1 MANFDLASVLKD
13 AGAQMGTGREQI
25 EYIDIDKIDADAN
38 NFYAMSGISALMANI
53 ELIGLQQPIRVR
65 PNPDAPGR
73 YIVVSGHRRLT
84 AFKQLRDDK
93 DGGERWATIPAIVEA
108 CADSADLQE
117 LRLIYANA
125 DTRKIS
131 DFELR
136 KQAERVEELLYKL
149 KEQGVEFPGRMR
161 DHVAEACKISKSKLG
176 RLKQIKDGLA
186 PDISRA
192 YYETGKLPET
202 TALALSRLPVDDQ
215 RRIIDRATAKD
226 CDGVRYL
233 YESTVTQQGND
244 FARWRALECP
254 ACAGA
259 GCINPMGMRDKLYA
273 PGYRGYSHCAS
284 GCCYD
289 CPELASCAKSCLR
302 MQKKKQAAKAEAKAA
317 KAEEK
322 AAAEAADA
330 PVINRLAD
338 LWTRM
343 GTACNA
349 AGVSYD
355 DVAKRANLFGIPA
368 EAHDWLRGIITGLK
382 ASSVPPTCYTISLRG
397 IASLIEMADALDVS
411 LDDLLGRTDTMQPP
425 TAELCEAAPQWQT
438 GDPPE
443 PGLYAVRVD
452 DQEYSGWLADSDVD
466 ITRYTGERWIGYGA
480 GQQCRVVG
488 WWPIPG
494 EEGGDDA

>member
-1 MANFDLASVLKD
+1 MASFDLASILKD

-84 AFKQLRDDK
+84 AFRQLRDDK
-93 DGGERWATIPAIVEA
+93 DGGARWATIPAIVEA

-186 PDISRA
+186 PDISKA
-192 YYETGKLPET
+192 YYETGKLPEA

-226 CDGVRYL
+226 RDGVTYL
-233 YESTVTQQGND
+233 YESIVTQQGND

-289 CPELASCAKSCLR
+289 CPELASCSKSCLR
-302 MQKKKQAAKAEAKAA
+302 MKPKKDKLKAEAKADRTA
-317 KAEEK
+317 KK
-322 AAAEAADA
+322 AAVEAQNSAT
-330 PVINRLAD
+330 IFEIKK
-338 LWTRM
+338 LWQRM
-343 GTACNA
+343 DTACKA
-349 AGVSYD
+349 QGKDFLTICDDLKLIGVSFSAPDYLAGKCID
-355 DVAKRANLFGIPA
+355 SIGAPTPFGYGVEIDAISKIVA
-368 EAHDWLRGIITGLK
+368 
-382 ASSVPPTCYTISLRG
+382 VV
-397 IASLIEMADALDVS
+397 DALDVS
-411 LDDLLGRTDTMQPP
+411 LDYLLGRTDTMQPS
-425 TAELCEAAPQWQT
+425 AADEAPRWQT
-438 GDPPE
+438 GEPPE
-443 PGLYAVRVD
+443 PGLYAVKVD
-452 DQEYSGWLADSDVD
+452 GPADYGVD
-466 ITRYTGERWIGYGA
+466 ITRYTGERWIGYGE
-480 GQQCRVVG
+480 GQQNRVVG

-494 EEGGDDA
+494 EEGGNG

>member
-84 AFKQLRDDK
+84 AFQQLRADK

-136 KQAERVEELLYKL
+136 KQAERVEDLLYKL

-186 PDISRA
+186 PDISKK
-192 YYETGKLPET
+192 YYETGTLNEAAALELAKLPEDVQREIVDRVRNIGRGNVSQLG
-202 TALALSRLPVDDQ
+202 AVLADNMGKDILRL
-215 RRIIDRATAKD
+215 RELD
-226 CDGVRYL
+226 CRK
-233 YESTVTQQGND
+233 
-244 FARWRALECP
+244 
-254 ACAGA
+254 CAG
-259 GCINPMGMRDKLYA
+259 GGECINQAQILDKLYSQ
-273 PGYRGYSHCAS
+273 GYRGYSYCGR
-284 GCCYD
+284 GCCAT
-289 CPELASCAKSCLR
+289 CPDLVSCPKSCAR
-302 MQKKKQAAKAEAKAA
+302 MKPKKDKLKADKKADIAASKAA
-317 KAEEK
+317 VEAQN
-322 AAAEAADA
+322 AATIFE
-330 PVINRLAD
+330 IQK
-338 LWTRM
+338 LWQRM
-343 GTACNA
+343 GAACRA
-349 AGVSYD
+349 QGKDYLKICD
-355 DVAKRANLFGIPA
+355 DYK
-368 EAHDWLRGIITGLK
+368 
-382 ASSVPPTCYTISLRG
+382 
-397 IASLIEMADALDVS
+397 LIEVSFSAPDYLAGKCIDSISRPTPFGYGVTVGDITTMVNIADALDVS
-411 LDDLLGRTDTMQPP
+411 LDYLLGRTDEM
-425 TAELCEAAPQWQT
+425 
-438 GDPPE
+438 
-443 PGLYAVRVD
+443 RM
-452 DQEYSGWLADSDVD
+452 
-466 ITRYTGERWIGYGA
+466 
-480 GQQCRVVG
+480 
-488 WWPIPG
+488 
-494 EEGGDDA
+494 GGNDDA

>member
-84 AFKQLRDDK
+84 AFRQLRDDK
-93 DGGERWATIPAIVEA
+93 DGGARWVTIPAIVEA

-192 YYETGKLPET
+192 YYETGTLNEAAALELAKLPED
-202 TALALSRLPVDDQ
+202 VQ
-215 RRIIDRATAKD
+215 REIIDRVRNIRRGNVSQLGAVLADNMGKD
-226 CDGVRYL
+226 ILRLRELACRK
-233 YESTVTQQGND
+233 
-244 FARWRALECP
+244 
-254 ACAGA
+254 CAG
-259 GCINPMGMRDKLYA
+259 GGECINQARIMDKLYA
-273 PGYRGYSHCAS
+273 SGYRGYSHCVS
-284 GCCYD
+284 GCCAT
-289 CPELASCAKSCLR
+289 CPDLATCSKSCLR
-302 MQKKKQAAKAEAKAA
+302 MKGKKEKLKADKKADIAASKAA
-317 KAEEK
+317 V
-322 AAAEAADA
+322 EAQ
-330 PVINRLAD
+330 
-338 LWTRM
+338 
-343 GTACNA
+343 NA
-349 AGVSYD
+349 ATIFEIQKLWQRMDAACRAQGKDYLTICDDFKLIGVRFSAPDYLAGKCID
-355 DVAKRANLFGIPA
+355 TIGVPTPFGY
-368 EAHDWLRGIITGLK
+368 GIDIG
-382 ASSVPPTCYTISLRG
+382 A
-397 IASLIEMADALDVS
+397 IARMVNIADALDVS
-411 LDDLLGRTDTMQPP
+411 LDYLLGRTDEM
-425 TAELCEAAPQWQT
+425 
-438 GDPPE
+438 
-443 PGLYAVRVD
+443 RM
-452 DQEYSGWLADSDVD
+452 
-466 ITRYTGERWIGYGA
+466 
-480 GQQCRVVG
+480 
-488 WWPIPG
+488 
-494 EEGGDDA
+494 GGDGDA

>member
-38 NFYAMSGISALMANI
+38 NFYAMGGIGALMANI

-84 AFKQLRDDK
+84 AFRQLRDDK
-93 DGGERWATIPAIVEA
+93 DGGERWASIPAIVEA

-136 KQAERVEELLYKL
+136 RQAERVEELLYKL

-186 PDISRA
+186 PDISKA
-192 YYETGKLPET
+192 YYETGTLNEAAALELAKLPED
-202 TALALSRLPVDDQ
+202 VQ
-215 RRIIDRATAKD
+215 REIIDRVRNMFGGNVSRLGSVLAENIGKD
-226 CDGVRYL
+226 ILRLRELDCRK
-233 YESTVTQQGND
+233 
-244 FARWRALECP
+244 
-254 ACAGA
+254 CAGGGECVNQA
-259 GCINPMGMRDKLYA
+259 RILDKLYA
-273 PGYRGYSHCAS
+273 SGYRGYSHCVS

-289 CPELASCAKSCLR
+289 CPELVSCSKSCLR
-302 MQKKKQAAKAEAKAA
+302 MQNKKQAAKAEAKAA

-322 AAAEAADA
+322 AAKEAAAA
-330 PVINRLAD
+330 PDINRLAD

-355 DVAKRANLFGIPA
+355 DVATRAGLYGIPA
-368 EAHDWLRGIITGLK
+368 AAKDWLRGIITGLN
-382 ASSVPPTCYTISLRG
+382 ADSVPPTCYTISLRG
-397 IASLIEMADALDVS
+397 IKSLIEMANALDVS
-411 LDDLLGRTDTMQPP
+411 LDYLLGRTDEMRMGGN
-425 TAELCEAAPQWQT
+425 
-438 GDPPE
+438 GD
-443 PGLYAVRVD
+443 A
-452 DQEYSGWLADSDVD
+452 
-466 ITRYTGERWIGYGA
+466 
-480 GQQCRVVG
+480 
-488 WWPIPG
+488 
-494 EEGGDDA
+494 

>member
-84 AFKQLRDDK
+84 AFQQLRADK

-192 YYETGKLPET
+192 YYETGTLNEAAALELAKLPED
-202 TALALSRLPVDDQ
+202 VQ
-215 RRIIDRATAKD
+215 REIIDRVRNIRRGNVSQLGAVLADNMGKD
-226 CDGVRYL
+226 ILRLRELDCRK
-233 YESTVTQQGND
+233 
-244 FARWRALECP
+244 
-254 ACAGA
+254 CAG
-259 GCINPMGMRDKLYA
+259 GGECINQAQIMDKLYA
-273 PGYRGYSHCAS
+273 SGYRGYSHCVS
-284 GCCYD
+284 GCCAT
-289 CPELASCAKSCLR
+289 CPDLATCSKSCLR
-302 MQKKKQAAKAEAKAA
+302 MKGKKEKLKADRKADLTARKAA
-317 KAEEK
+317 VEAQNSATTHEIERLWQRMS
-322 AAAEAADA
+322 AACALQDKDFLEICDNCKLTGISFSASDYLAGKCIDSIGAPTPFGYGVEIDA
-330 PVINRLAD
+330 I
-338 LWTRM
+338 
-343 GTACNA
+343 
-349 AGVSYD
+349 SKI
-355 DVAKRANLFGIPA
+355 VA
-368 EAHDWLRGIITGLK
+368 
-382 ASSVPPTCYTISLRG
+382 V
-397 IASLIEMADALDVS
+397 ADALDVS
-411 LDDLLGRTDTMQPP
+411 LDYLLGRTDEM
-425 TAELCEAAPQWQT
+425 
-438 GDPPE
+438 
-443 PGLYAVRVD
+443 RM
-452 DQEYSGWLADSDVD
+452 
-466 ITRYTGERWIGYGA
+466 
-480 GQQCRVVG
+480 
-488 WWPIPG
+488 
-494 EEGGDDA
+494 GGDGDDT

>member
-38 NFYAMSGISALMANI
+38 NFYAMSGINALMANI

-84 AFKQLRDDK
+84 AFQQLRADK

-136 KQAERVEELLYKL
+136 RQAERVEELLYKL

-192 YYETGKLPET
+192 YYETGELPEA

-215 RRIIDRATAKD
+215 HTLVDRATAKGRAGITHL
-226 CDGVRYL
+226 C
-233 YESTVTQQGND
+233 ESAVSQQSAD
-244 FARWRALECP
+244 LSRWRALDCP
-254 ACAGA
+254 VCAGA
-259 GCINPMGMRDKLYA
+259 QCINPKEMLDKLYA
-273 PGYRGYSHCAS
+273 PGYRRDSHCAS

-289 CPELASCAKSCLR
+289 CPDLASCSKSCPR
-302 MQKKKQAAKAEAKAA
+302 MQQKKDKLRADTKAAKAEA
-317 KAEEK
+317 
-322 AAAEAADA
+322 AAAEAKAEA
-330 PVINRLAD
+330 EAKKKAAARLAGIKD
-338 LWTRM
+338 LWQRM
-343 GTACNA
+343 NAACTA
-349 AGVSYD
+349 AGVDYLKMCADVGVYINQTAAKQLLAGDSYD
-355 DVAKRANLFGIPA
+355 SG
-368 EAHDWLRGIITGLK
+368 GMM
-382 ASSVPPTCYTISLRG
+382 PTPYSGDISLSARNK
-397 IASLIEMADALDVS
+397 LVKMADMLNVS
-411 LDDLLGRTDTMQPP
+411 LDYLLGRTEEMRMRGDEDDT
-425 TAELCEAAPQWQT
+425 
-438 GDPPE
+438 
-443 PGLYAVRVD
+443 
-452 DQEYSGWLADSDVD
+452 
-466 ITRYTGERWIGYGA
+466 
-480 GQQCRVVG
+480 
-488 WWPIPG
+488 
-494 EEGGDDA
+494 

>member
-1 MANFDLASVLKD
+1 MASFDLASILKD

-25 EYIDIDKIDADAN
+25 EYLDIDKIDADAN

-84 AFKQLRDDK
+84 AFRQLRDDK
-93 DGGERWATIPAIVEA
+93 DGGARWATIPAIVEA

-186 PDISRA
+186 PDISKA
-192 YYETGKLPET
+192 YYETGKLPEA

-226 CDGVRYL
+226 RDGVTYL

-289 CPELASCAKSCLR
+289 CPELASCSKSCLR
-302 MQKKKQAAKAEAKAA
+302 MQNKKQAAKAEARAA

-322 AAAEAADA
+322 AA
-330 PVINRLAD
+330 
-338 LWTRM
+338 
-343 GTACNA
+343 
-349 AGVSYD
+349 
-355 DVAKRANLFGIPA
+355 K
-368 EAHDWLRGIITGLK
+368 
-382 ASSVPPTCYTISLRG
+382 
-397 IASLIEMADALDVS
+397 
-411 LDDLLGRTDTMQPP
+411 
-425 TAELCEAAPQWQT
+425 EAAP
-438 GDPPE
+438 
-443 PGLYAVRVD
+443 R
-452 DQEYSGWLADSDVD
+452 S
-466 ITRYTGERWIGYGA
+466 
-480 GQQCRVVG
+480 
-488 WWPIPG
+488 
-494 EEGGDDA
+494 

>member
-38 NFYAMSGISALMANI
+38 NFYAMNGINALMANI

-84 AFKQLRDDK
+84 AFQQLRADK

-149 KEQGVEFPGRMR
+149 KDQGVEFPGRMR

-192 YYETGKLPET
+192 YYETGTLNEAAALELAKLPED
-202 TALALSRLPVDDQ
+202 AQ
-215 RRIIDRATAKD
+215 REIIDRVRNIRRGNMSQVGATLVKD
-226 CDGVRYL
+226 MGEDILRLRELNCRK
-233 YESTVTQQGND
+233 
-244 FARWRALECP
+244 
-254 ACAGA
+254 CAG
-259 GCINPMGMRDKLYA
+259 GGECINQTQILDKLYSQ
-273 PGYRGYSHCAS
+273 GYRGYGYCGRGCCAS
-284 GCCYD
+284 
-289 CPELASCAKSCLR
+289 CPDLATCSKSCQR
-302 MQKKKQAAKAEAKAA
+302 MAGEKSKRKAEIKAKKQEVKESTNAANAAKCSLNRTLWRRMAEACK
-317 KAEEK
+317 
-322 AAAEAADA
+322 
-330 PVINRLAD
+330 
-338 LWTRM
+338 
-343 GTACNA
+343 A
-349 AGVSYD
+349 AGVDY
-355 DVAKRANLFGIPA
+355 AKMCDRIDLYGTSFSAPDLLSGKSEATADTVTPFG
-368 EAHDWLRGIITGLK
+368 HSITLLTRM
-382 ASSVPPTCYTISLRG
+382 V
-397 IASLIEMADALDVS
+397 EMADILDVS
-411 LDDLLGRTDTMQPP
+411 MDYLLGRTDEM
-425 TAELCEAAPQWQT
+425 
-438 GDPPE
+438 
-443 PGLYAVRVD
+443 RM
-452 DQEYSGWLADSDVD
+452 
-466 ITRYTGERWIGYGA
+466 
-480 GQQCRVVG
+480 
-488 WWPIPG
+488 
-494 EEGGDDA
+494 GGDDNDA

>member
-1 MANFDLASVLKD
+1 MASFDLASILKD

-84 AFKQLRDDK
+84 AFRQLRDDK
-93 DGGERWATIPAIVEA
+93 NGGARWATIPAIVEA

-186 PDISRA
+186 PDISKA
-192 YYETGKLPET
+192 YYETGTLNEAAALELAKLPED
-202 TALALSRLPVDDQ
+202 VQ
-215 RRIIDRATAKD
+215 REIIDRVRNIRRGNVSQLGAVLADNMGKD
-226 CDGVRYL
+226 ILRLRELDCRK
-233 YESTVTQQGND
+233 
-244 FARWRALECP
+244 
-254 ACAGA
+254 CAG
-259 GCINPMGMRDKLYA
+259 GGECINQAQILDKLYSQ
-273 PGYRGYSHCAS
+273 GYRGYSYCGR
-284 GCCYD
+284 GCCAD
-289 CPELASCAKSCLR
+289 CPDLVSCHQSCAR
-302 MQKKKQAAKAEAKAA
+302 MEPKKDKLKADAKADRTAKKAA
-317 KAEEK
+317 V
-322 AAAEAADA
+322 EAQNSAT
-330 PVINRLAD
+330 IREIKRL
-338 LWTRM
+338 WQRM
-343 GTACNA
+343 DTACKAQGKDFLTICDDLKLIGFSFSAPNYLAGKCIDSISTPTPFGYGVTVGGITIMVNIA
-349 AGVSYD
+349 A
-355 DVAKRANLFGIPA
+355 
-368 EAHDWLRGIITGLK
+368 
-382 ASSVPPTCYTISLRG
+382 
-397 IASLIEMADALDVS
+397 ALDVS
-411 LDDLLGRTDTMQPP
+411 LDYLLGRTETMQPP
-425 TAELCEAAPQWQT
+425 EAELSEAAPQWQT
-438 GDPPE
+438 GDPPK

-452 DQEYSGWLADSDVD
+452 DPEYSGWLADSGVD
-466 ITRYTGERWIGYGA
+466 ITRYTGERWIGYGE
-480 GQQCRVVG
+480 GQQNRVVG
-488 WWPIPG
+488 WWPIPE

>member
-1 MANFDLASVLKD
+1 MASFDLASILKD

-93 DGGERWATIPAIVEA
+93 DGGARWATIPAIVEA

-186 PDISRA
+186 PDISKA
-192 YYETGKLPET
+192 YYETGKLPEAT
-202 TALALSRLPVDDQ
+202 ALSRLPVDDQ

-226 CDGVRYL
+226 RDGVRYL

-273 PGYRGYSHCAS
+273 SDYRGYSHCAS

-289 CPELASCAKSCLR
+289 CPELASCSKSCLR
-302 MQKKKQAAKAEAKAA
+302 MQSKKQAAKAEARAA
-317 KAEEK
+317 KAEEQ
-322 AAAEAADA
+322 ARQAIRDQPA
-330 PVINRLAD
+330 INWLAD
-338 LWTRM
+338 LWGRM
-343 GTACNA
+343 GDACYA
-349 AGVSYD
+349 AGVSFD
-355 DVAKRANLFGIPA
+355 DVAKRAGLYGIPS
-368 EAHDWLRGIITGLK
+368 EAKDWLRGSTAGLK
-382 ASSVPPTCYTISLRG
+382 ASSVPPTGYAVGMCG
-397 IASLIEMADALDVS
+397 IKSLIEMADALDVS
-411 LDDLLGRTDTMQPP
+411 LDYLLGRADTMQPP
-425 TAELCEAAPQWQT
+425 AAELSEAAPQWQT

-452 DQEYSGWLADSDVD
+452 GPAYSGGPADSGVD
-466 ITRYTGERWIGYGA
+466 ITRYTGERWIGYGESRKN
-480 GQQCRVVG
+480 RVVG

-494 EEGGDDA
+494 EEDGNDA

>member
-65 PNPDAPGR
+65 PNPDAPER

-84 AFKQLRDDK
+84 AFQQLRADK

-192 YYETGKLPET
+192 YYETGTLNEAAALELAKLPEDVQREIVEHKKKN
-202 TALALSRLPVDDQ
+202 ADRVLDASSLSPESRDELTVAGISATYVSNMGEDILRL
-215 RRIIDRATAKD
+215 R
-226 CDGVRYL
+226 
-233 YESTVTQQGND
+233 EFN
-244 FARWRALECP
+244 CP

-259 GCINPMGMRDKLYA
+259 TCINKTGILDKIYSN
-273 PGYRGYSHCAS
+273 GYRQYAYCGQGARR
-284 GCCYD
+284 CCYK
-289 CPELASCAKSCLR
+289 CPDLATCGKSCLR
-302 MQKKKQAAKAEAKAA
+302 MKAKKDKLRAEKKAAKAEA
-317 KAEEK
+317 
-322 AAAEAADA
+322 EAAYNA
-330 PVINRLAD
+330 RAATKFERTKD
-338 LWTRM
+338 LWQRM
-343 GTACNA
+343 NAACTA
-349 AGVSYD
+349 AGVDYLKMCD
-355 DVAKRANLFGIPA
+355 DVGIWGMTTVAHQMFAGGDDASVAN
-368 EAHDWLRGIITGLK
+368 T
-382 ASSVPPTCYTISLRG
+382 PTPYSYSCSLDAVDKLTK
-397 IASLIEMADALDVS
+397 IADMLDVS
-411 LDDLLGRTDTMQPP
+411 LDYLLGRTDEM
-425 TAELCEAAPQWQT
+425 
-438 GDPPE
+438 
-443 PGLYAVRVD
+443 RM
-452 DQEYSGWLADSDVD
+452 
-466 ITRYTGERWIGYGA
+466 R
-480 GQQCRVVG
+480 
-488 WWPIPG
+488 
-494 EEGGDDA
+494 GDDNDT

>member
-25 EYIDIDKIDADAN
+25 EYIDIDKLDADAN

-73 YIVVSGHRRLT
+73 DIVVSGHRRLT
-84 AFKQLRDDK
+84 AFQQLRADK
-93 DGGERWATIPAIVEA
+93 NGERWATIPAIVEA

-192 YYETGKLPET
+192 YYETGTLNEAAALELAKLPEDVQREIIEHKKKNAGT
-202 TALALSRLPVDDQ
+202 IEGINATYVSNMGEDILRL
-215 RRIIDRATAKD
+215 RE
-226 CDGVRYL
+226 L
-233 YESTVTQQGND
+233 N
-244 FARWRALECP
+244 CP

-259 GCINPMGMRDKLYA
+259 DCINKTGIIDKIYSN
-273 PGYRGYSHCAS
+273 GYRQYAYCAR
-284 GCCYD
+284 GARRCCHK
-289 CPELASCAKSCLR
+289 CPDLATCGKSCLR
-302 MQKKKQAAKAEAKAA
+302 MKAKKDKLRAEKKAAKAEA
-317 KAEEK
+317 
-322 AAAEAADA
+322 EAAVNA
-330 PVINRLAD
+330 RASAKFERIKD
-338 LWTRM
+338 LWQRM
-343 GTACNA
+343 NAACTA
-349 AGVSYD
+349 AGVDYLKMCD
-355 DVAKRANLFGIPA
+355 DVGIWGMTTVAHQMFAGGDDASVAN
-368 EAHDWLRGIITGLK
+368 T
-382 ASSVPPTCYTISLRG
+382 PTPYSYSCSLDAADKLTK
-397 IASLIEMADALDVS
+397 IADMLDVS
-411 LDDLLGRTDTMQPP
+411 LDYLLGRTDEMRM
-425 TAELCEAAPQWQT
+425 
-438 GDPPE
+438 GDN
-443 PGLYAVRVD
+443 
-452 DQEYSGWLADSDVD
+452 
-466 ITRYTGERWIGYGA
+466 
-480 GQQCRVVG
+480 
-488 WWPIPG
+488 
-494 EEGGDDA
+494 GDA

>member
-38 NFYAMSGISALMANI
+38 NFYAMSGIGALMANI

-84 AFKQLRDDK
+84 AFRQLRDDK
-93 DGGERWATIPAIVEA
+93 DGGERWASIPAIVEA

-136 KQAERVEELLYKL
+136 RQAERVEELLYKL

-192 YYETGKLPET
+192 YYETGKLPEV
-202 TALALSRLPVDDQ
+202 TALALSRLPVDTQ
-215 RRIIDRATAKD
+215 RTIIDWATVKD
-226 CDGVRYL
+226 QDGTAYL
-233 YESTVTQQGND
+233 YETLVTRMGD
-244 FARWRALECP
+244 DLSRWYGMECP

-259 GCINPMGMRDKLYA
+259 HCINPMGMRDKLYTS
-273 PGYRGYSHCAS
+273 GSRGYSHCAS

-289 CPELASCAKSCLR
+289 CSELASCSKSCLR
-302 MQKKKQAAKAEAKAA
+302 TQNKKQAAKAEAKAA
-317 KAEEK
+317 KAEKK
-322 AAAEAADA
+322 AAKEAADA

-343 GTACNA
+343 GTACAA
-349 AGVSYD
+349 AGISYD
-355 DVAKRANLFGIPA
+355 DVAERADLYGIPT
-368 EAHDWLRGIITGLK
+368 EAKDWLRGIITGLN
-382 ASSVPPTCYTISLRG
+382 ANSVPPTGYVVGLRS
-397 IASLIEMADALDVS
+397 IKSLIEMADALDVS
-411 LDDLLGRTDTMQPP
+411 LDYLLGRTDEMRMR
-425 TAELCEAAPQWQT
+425 
-438 GDPPE
+438 GDE
-443 PGLYAVRVD
+443 D
-452 DQEYSGWLADSDVD
+452 D
-466 ITRYTGERWIGYGA
+466 T
-480 GQQCRVVG
+480 
-488 WWPIPG
+488 
-494 EEGGDDA
+494 

>member
-25 EYIDIDKIDADAN
+25 EYIGIDKIDADAN

-84 AFKQLRDDK
+84 AFQQLRADK
-93 DGGERWATIPAIVEA
+93 DGERWATIPAIVEA

-176 RLKQIKDGLA
+176 RLKQINDGLA
-186 PDISRA
+186 PDISKK
-192 YYETGKLPET
+192 YYETGELPEG

-215 RRIIDRATAKD
+215 HTLVDRATAK
-226 CDGVRYL
+226 GRAGITHLSEASV
-233 YESTVTQQGND
+233 VQQSAD
-244 FARWRALECP
+244 LSRWRARDCP
-254 ACAGA
+254 VCAGA
-259 GCINPMGMRDKLYA
+259 QCINQKEMLDKVYA
-273 PGYRGYSHCAS
+273 SGYRGCAHCAF

-289 CPELASCAKSCLR
+289 CPDLVSCPESCAR
-302 MQKKKQAAKAEAKAA
+302 MKPKKDKLKADAKADRAAKKAA
-317 KAEEK
+317 VEAQNSATIHEIKRLWQRMD
-322 AAAEAADA
+322 AACRAQGKDYLT
-330 PVINRLAD
+330 ICSDFKLI
-338 LWTRM
+338 
-343 GTACNA
+343 
-349 AGVSYD
+349 GVSFSAPDYLAGKCID
-355 DVAKRANLFGIPA
+355 RI
-368 EAHDWLRGIITGLK
+368 
-382 ASSVPPTCYTISLRG
+382 SVPTPFGYGLDVG
-397 IASLIEMADALDVS
+397 AIATMVNIADMLDVS
-411 LDDLLGRTDTMQPP
+411 LDYLLGRTDEM
-425 TAELCEAAPQWQT
+425 
-438 GDPPE
+438 
-443 PGLYAVRVD
+443 RM
-452 DQEYSGWLADSDVD
+452 
-466 ITRYTGERWIGYGA
+466 
-480 GQQCRVVG
+480 
-488 WWPIPG
+488 
-494 EEGGDDA
+494 GGDDNDT

>member
-84 AFKQLRDDK
+84 AFQQLRDDK

-136 KQAERVEELLYKL
+136 KQAEHVEELLYKL

-192 YYETGKLPET
+192 YYETGTLNEAAALELAKLPEDVQREIIEHKKKN
-202 TALALSRLPVDDQ
+202 ADRVLGASSLSPESRDKLTVGGINATYVSNMGEDILRL
-215 RRIIDRATAKD
+215 R
-226 CDGVRYL
+226 
-233 YESTVTQQGND
+233 EFN
-244 FARWRALECP
+244 CP

-259 GCINPMGMRDKLYA
+259 TCINKTGILDKIYSN
-273 PGYRGYSHCAS
+273 GYRQYAYCGQGARR
-284 GCCYD
+284 CCYK
-289 CPELASCAKSCLR
+289 CPELATCGKSCLR
-302 MQKKKQAAKAEAKAA
+302 MKAKKDKLRAEKKAAKAEA
-317 KAEEK
+317 
-322 AAAEAADA
+322 EAAVNA
-330 PVINRLAD
+330 RAATKFERTKD
-338 LWTRM
+338 LWQRM
-343 GTACNA
+343 NAACTA
-349 AGVSYD
+349 AGVDYSKVCD
-355 DVAKRANLFGIPA
+355 DVGLWGMTTVAKQMFSGGG
-368 EAHDWLRGIITGLK
+368 D
-382 ASSVPPTCYTISLRG
+382 ASIVNTPTPYSYSCSLDAVDKLTK
-397 IASLIEMADALDVS
+397 IADMLDVS
-411 LDDLLGRTDTMQPP
+411 LDYLLGRTDEM
-425 TAELCEAAPQWQT
+425 
-438 GDPPE
+438 
-443 PGLYAVRVD
+443 RM
-452 DQEYSGWLADSDVD
+452 
-466 ITRYTGERWIGYGA
+466 
-480 GQQCRVVG
+480 
-488 WWPIPG
+488 
-494 EEGGDDA
+494 GGDNGDA

>member
-1 MANFDLASVLKD
+1 MASFDLASILKD

-84 AFKQLRDDK
+84 AFQQLRADK
-93 DGGERWATIPAIVEA
+93 DGERWATIPAIVEA

-186 PDISRA
+186 PDISLA
-192 YYETGKLPET
+192 YYETGKLPEA
-202 TALALSRLPVDDQ
+202 TALALSRLPKDVQ
-215 RRIIDRATAKD
+215 QEIIDRVRKIRRGNMSQTGAVLVKD
-226 CDGVRYL
+226 MGQDIQRLRELNCRK
-233 YESTVTQQGND
+233 
-244 FARWRALECP
+244 
-254 ACAGA
+254 CAG
-259 GCINPMGMRDKLYA
+259 GGECINQARILDKLYSQ
-273 PGYRGYSHCAS
+273 GYRGFGYCGR
-284 GCCYD
+284 GCCAD
-289 CPELASCAKSCLR
+289 CPDLVSCPESCAR
-302 MQKKKQAAKAEAKAA
+302 MKPKKDKLKADAKADRTAKKAA
-317 KAEEK
+317 VEAQNSATIREIKRLWQRMD
-322 AAAEAADA
+322 AACRAQGKDFLTICDACKLNGIRFSAPDYLAGDRIDSIVTPTPFGYRVDIVAINKLVAVAD
-330 PVINRLAD
+330 
-338 LWTRM
+338 M
-343 GTACNA
+343 
-349 AGVSYD
+349 
-355 DVAKRANLFGIPA
+355 
-368 EAHDWLRGIITGLK
+368 
-382 ASSVPPTCYTISLRG
+382 
-397 IASLIEMADALDVS
+397 LDVS
-411 LDDLLGRTDTMQPP
+411 LDYLLGRTDTMQPP
-425 TAELCEAAPQWQT
+425 AAELSEAAPQWQT

-443 PGLYAVRVD
+443 PGLYAVKVD
-452 DQEYSGWLADSDVD
+452 GPAYSGVD
-466 ITRYTGERWIGYGA
+466 ITRYTGERWIGYGE
-480 GQQCRVVG
+480 GRQNRVVG

-494 EEGGDDA
+494 EEGGDG

>member
-25 EYIDIDKIDADAN
+25 EYIDIDKIDGDSN

-84 AFKQLRDDK
+84 AFRQLRADK

-192 YYETGKLPET
+192 YYETGKLPEV
-202 TALALSRLPVDDQ
+202 TALALSRLSVDDQ
-215 RRIIDRATAKD
+215 RTIIDWTTAKGQ
-226 CDGVRYL
+226 DGITYL
-233 YESTVTQQGND
+233 YETLVTKMGD
-244 FARWRALECP
+244 DLARWHTMDCP

-259 GCINPMGMRDKLYA
+259 QCINPIGMRDKLYA

-289 CPELASCAKSCLR
+289 CPELASCSKSCLR
-302 MQKKKQAAKAEAKAA
+302 MQQQKQSAKAEAKAA
-317 KAEEK
+317 KAKEK
-322 AAAEAADA
+322 AAREVADA

-338 LWTRM
+338 LWSRM
-343 GTACNA
+343 GTACAA
-349 AGVSYD
+349 AGISYY
-355 DVAKRANLFGIPA
+355 DVVERADLYGIPT
-368 EAHDWLRGIITGLK
+368 EAKDWLRGIITGLN
-382 ASSVPPTCYTISLRG
+382 ANSVPPTGYVVGLRS
-397 IASLIEMADALDVS
+397 IKSLIEMADALDVS
-411 LDDLLGRTDTMQPP
+411 LDYLLGRTDDM
-425 TAELCEAAPQWQT
+425 
-438 GDPPE
+438 
-443 PGLYAVRVD
+443 RM
-452 DQEYSGWLADSDVD
+452 
-466 ITRYTGERWIGYGA
+466 R
-480 GQQCRVVG
+480 
-488 WWPIPG
+488 
-494 EEGGDDA
+494 GDDNDT

>member
-84 AFKQLRDDK
+84 AFQQLRADK
-93 DGGERWATIPAIVEA
+93 DGERWATIPAIVEA

-186 PDISRA
+186 PDISKK
-192 YYETGKLPET
+192 YYETGELPEA
-202 TALALSRLPVDDQ
+202 TALELARYQIDMQ
-215 RRIIDRATAKD
+215 QEIIDRVRKIRRGNMSQASAGLVKD
-226 CDGVRYL
+226 MGADIQRLRELDCRK
-233 YESTVTQQGND
+233 
-244 FARWRALECP
+244 
-254 ACAGA
+254 CAG
-259 GCINPMGMRDKLYA
+259 GGECINQARILDKLYSK
-273 PGYRGYSHCAS
+273 GYRGYGYCGR
-284 GCCYD
+284 GCCATCPD
-289 CPELASCAKSCLR
+289 LVSCPESCAR
-302 MQKKKQAAKAEAKAA
+302 MKPKKDKLKADMKADMTAK
-317 KAEEK
+317 K
-322 AAAEAADA
+322 AAAEAQNSATIHEIKRLWQRMDAACRVQGKDFLEICDACKLDGISFSAPDYLAGKCIDSIGAPTPFGYGVEIGPINKLVAVAD
-330 PVINRLAD
+330 
-338 LWTRM
+338 M
-343 GTACNA
+343 
-349 AGVSYD
+349 
-355 DVAKRANLFGIPA
+355 
-368 EAHDWLRGIITGLK
+368 
-382 ASSVPPTCYTISLRG
+382 
-397 IASLIEMADALDVS
+397 LDVS
-411 LDDLLGRTDTMQPP
+411 LDYLLGRT
-425 TAELCEAAPQWQT
+425 
-438 GDPPE
+438 
-443 PGLYAVRVD
+443 
-452 DQEYSGWLADSDVD
+452 
-466 ITRYTGERWIGYGA
+466 
-480 GQQCRVVG
+480 
-488 WWPIPG
+488 
-494 EEGGDDA
+494 EEMRMRGDDNDT

>member
-1 MANFDLASVLKD
+1 MASFDLASILKD

-84 AFKQLRDDK
+84 AFRQLRDDK
-93 DGGERWATIPAIVEA
+93 DGGARWATIPAIVEA

-131 DFELR
+131 DYELR

-186 PDISRA
+186 PDISKN
-192 YYETGKLPET
+192 YYETGKLNE
-202 TALALSRLPVDDQ
+202 AA
-215 RRIIDRATAKD
+215 
-226 CDGVRYL
+226 
-233 YESTVTQQGND
+233 
-244 FARWRALECP
+244 ALELAKLPEDVQREIIEHKKKNAGTMESINATYASNMGEDILRLREFSCP

-259 GCINPMGMRDKLYA
+259 ECINQQRLIDKIYSN
-273 PGYRGYSHCAS
+273 GYRQYAYCAQ
-284 GCCYD
+284 GARRCCHK
-289 CPELASCAKSCLR
+289 CPDLATCAKSCQR
-302 MQKKKQAAKAEAKAA
+302 MQAKKDKLKADAKAKKQKVKEIANAVNAAKCSLNRTLWRHMVEACK
-317 KAEEK
+317 
-322 AAAEAADA
+322 
-330 PVINRLAD
+330 
-338 LWTRM
+338 
-343 GTACNA
+343 A
-349 AGVSYD
+349 AGVDYVQMCD
-355 DVAKRANLFGIPA
+355 R
-368 EAHDWLRGIITGLK
+368 
-382 ASSVPPTCYTISLRG
+382 ISLYDTRFSAPDLLSG
-397 IASLIEMADALDVS
+397 KSEAAADTVTPFGYNINLLTQMVEMADMLNVS
-411 LDDLLGRTDTMQPP
+411 MDYLLGQTDTMQPP
-425 TAELCEAAPQWQT
+425 AAELSEAAPQWQT
-438 GDPPE
+438 GEPPE
-443 PGLYAVRVD
+443 PGLYAVKVD
-452 DQEYSGWLADSDVD
+452 DPEYSGWLADSGVD
-466 ITRYTGERWIGYGA
+466 ITRYTGERWTGYGD
-480 GQQCRVVG
+480 GQQNRVVG

-494 EEGGDDA
+494 EEGGNDA

>member
-25 EYIDIDKIDADAN
+25 EYISIDKIDADAN

-84 AFKQLRDDK
+84 AFRQLRDDK
-93 DGGERWATIPAIVEA
+93 DGGARWATIPAIVEA

-192 YYETGKLPET
+192 YYETGTLNEAAALELAKLPEDVQREIIEHKKKN
-202 TALALSRLPVDDQ
+202 ADRVLDASSLSPESRDKLTVGGINATYVSNMGEDILRL
-215 RRIIDRATAKD
+215 R
-226 CDGVRYL
+226 
-233 YESTVTQQGND
+233 EFN
-244 FARWRALECP
+244 CP

-259 GCINPMGMRDKLYA
+259 TCINKTGILDKIYSN
-273 PGYRGYSHCAS
+273 GYRQYAYCGQGARR
-284 GCCYD
+284 CCYK
-289 CPELASCAKSCLR
+289 CPDLATCGKSCLR
-302 MQKKKQAAKAEAKAA
+302 MKAKKDKLRAEKKAAKAEA
-317 KAEEK
+317 
-322 AAAEAADA
+322 EAAVNA
-330 PVINRLAD
+330 RAATKFERTKD
-338 LWTRM
+338 LWQRM
-343 GTACNA
+343 NAACTA
-349 AGVSYD
+349 AGVDYSKLCD
-355 DVAKRANLFGIPA
+355 DVGIWGMTTVAKQMFAGGG
-368 EAHDWLRGIITGLK
+368 D
-382 ASSVPPTCYTISLRG
+382 ASIVNTPTPYSYSCSLDAVDKLTK
-397 IASLIEMADALDVS
+397 IADMLDVS
-411 LDDLLGRTDTMQPP
+411 LDYLLGRTDEM
-425 TAELCEAAPQWQT
+425 
-438 GDPPE
+438 
-443 PGLYAVRVD
+443 RM
-452 DQEYSGWLADSDVD
+452 
-466 ITRYTGERWIGYGA
+466 
-480 GQQCRVVG
+480 
-488 WWPIPG
+488 
-494 EEGGDDA
+494 GGDNGDT

>member
-1 MANFDLASVLKD
+1 MASFDLASILKD

-38 NFYAMSGISALMANI
+38 NFYSMSGISALMANI

-84 AFKQLRDDK
+84 AFRQLRDDK
-93 DGGERWATIPAIVEA
+93 DGGARWATIPAIVEA

-186 PDISRA
+186 PDISKA
-192 YYETGKLPET
+192 YYETGKLPEA
-202 TALALSRLPVDDQ
+202 TALELARYQIDMQ
-215 RRIIDRATAKD
+215 QEIIDL
-226 CDGVRYL
+226 VRKIRR
-233 YESTVTQQGND
+233 GNMSQ
-244 FARWRALECP
+244 
-254 ACAGA
+254 AGA
-259 GCINPMGMRDKLYA
+259 GLVKDMGQDIQRLRELDCRKCAGGGECINQARILDKLYSK
-273 PGYRGYSHCAS
+273 GYRGYDYCGR
-284 GCCYD
+284 GCCAD
-289 CPELASCAKSCLR
+289 CPDLVSCPESCAR
-302 MQKKKQAAKAEAKAA
+302 MKPKKDKLKAEAKADRTA
-317 KAEEK
+317 KK
-322 AAAEAADA
+322 AAVEAQNSATIHEIKRLWQRMDA
-330 PVINRLAD
+330 ACKAQGKDFLTICDDLKLIGLSFSAPDYLAGNRIDSIGAP
-338 LWTRM
+338 TPF
-343 GTACNA
+343 GYGVTVA
-349 AGVSYD
+349 A
-355 DVAKRANLFGIPA
+355 
-368 EAHDWLRGIITGLK
+368 ITIM
-382 ASSVPPTCYTISLRG
+382 VNI
-397 IASLIEMADALDVS
+397 ADALDVS
-411 LDDLLGRTDTMQPP
+411 LDYLLGRTETMQPP
-425 TAELCEAAPQWQT
+425 AAELSEAAPQWQT

-443 PGLYAVRVD
+443 PGLYAVKVD
-452 DQEYSGWLADSDVD
+452 GPEYSGWPAYAGVD
-466 ITRYTGERWIGYGA
+466 ITRYTGERWIGYGE
-480 GQQCRVVG
+480 GQQNRVVG

-494 EEGGDDA
+494 EEDGDG

>member
-1 MANFDLASVLKD
+1 MASFDLASILKD

-93 DGGERWATIPAIVEA
+93 DGGARWATIPAIVEA

-186 PDISRA
+186 PDISKN
-192 YYETGKLPET
+192 YYETGKLPEA
-202 TALALSRLPVDDQ
+202 TALALSRLPIDDQ

-226 CDGVRYL
+226 RDGVRYL

-259 GCINPMGMRDKLYA
+259 GCINPIGMRDKLYA

-289 CPELASCAKSCLR
+289 CPELASCSKSCLR
-302 MQKKKQAAKAEAKAA
+302 MQNKKQAAKAEARAA

-322 AAAEAADA
+322 ARQAIRDQPA
-330 PVINRLAD
+330 INRLAD
-338 LWTRM
+338 LWARM
-343 GTACNA
+343 GDACYA

-355 DVAKRANLFGIPA
+355 DVATRAGLYGIPA
-368 EAHDWLRGIITGLK
+368 AAKDWLRGIITGLD
-382 ASSVPPTCYTISLRG
+382 ADSVPPTCYTIGLRG
-397 IASLIEMADALDVS
+397 IKSLIEMADALDVS
-411 LDDLLGRTDTMQPP
+411 LDYLLGRTDTMQPP
-425 TAELCEAAPQWQT
+425 AAELSEAAPQWQT
-438 GDPPE
+438 GDPPKQ
-443 PGLYAVRVD
+443 GRYAVKV
-452 DQEYSGWLADSDVD
+452 SGPLMAYGID
-466 ITRYTGERWIGYGA
+466 ITSYISGRWVGYGE
-480 GQQCRVVG
+480 GRQNRVVG

-494 EEGGDDA
+494 EEDGNDA

>member
-38 NFYAMSGISALMANI
+38 NFYAMSGINALMANI

-84 AFKQLRDDK
+84 AFRQLRDDK

-192 YYETGKLPET
+192 YYETGKLPSA

-215 RRIIDRATAKD
+215 RTIIDWTTTKD
-226 CDGVRYL
+226 KDGITYL
-233 YESTVTQQGND
+233 YETLVAKMGD
-244 FARWRALECP
+244 DLARWHALDCP
-254 ACAGA
+254 ACAGWE
-259 GCINPMGMRDKLYA
+259 CINPIGLRDKLYA

-289 CPELASCAKSCLR
+289 CPELASCSKSCLR
-302 MQKKKQAAKAEAKAA
+302 MQQQKQSAKAEAKAA
-317 KAEEK
+317 KAKEK
-322 AAAEAADA
+322 AAKEAADA

-338 LWTRM
+338 LWSRM
-343 GTACNA
+343 GTACAA

-355 DVAKRANLFGIPA
+355 DVIVRADLYGIPT
-368 EAHDWLRGIITGLK
+368 EAKDWLRGIITGLN
-382 ASSVPPTCYTISLRG
+382 ASSVPPTGYVVGLKSIK
-397 IASLIEMADALDVS
+397 SLIEMADALDVS
-411 LDDLLGRTDTMQPP
+411 LDYLLGRTDEMRMR
-425 TAELCEAAPQWQT
+425 
-438 GDPPE
+438 GDE
-443 PGLYAVRVD
+443 D
-452 DQEYSGWLADSDVD
+452 D
-466 ITRYTGERWIGYGA
+466 T
-480 GQQCRVVG
+480 
-488 WWPIPG
+488 
-494 EEGGDDA
+494 

>member
-84 AFKQLRDDK
+84 AFQQLRADK
-93 DGGERWATIPAIVEA
+93 DGERWATIPSIVEA

-136 KQAERVEELLYKL
+136 RQAERVEELLYKL

-192 YYETGKLPET
+192 YYETGTLNEAAALELAKLPED
-202 TALALSRLPVDDQ
+202 VQ
-215 RRIIDRATAKD
+215 REIIDRVRNIGRGNVSQLGAVLADNMGKD
-226 CDGVRYL
+226 ILRLRELDCRK
-233 YESTVTQQGND
+233 
-244 FARWRALECP
+244 
-254 ACAGA
+254 CAG
-259 GCINPMGMRDKLYA
+259 GGECINQAQIMDKLYSQ
-273 PGYRGYSHCAS
+273 GYRGYSYCGR
-284 GCCYD
+284 GCCAT
-289 CPELASCAKSCLR
+289 CPDLVSCPKSCAR
-302 MQKKKQAAKAEAKAA
+302 MKPKKDTLKADAKADRTAKKAA
-317 KAEEK
+317 VEAQNSATIHEIKRLWQRMDAACKAQGK
-322 AAAEAADA
+322 DYLT
-330 PVINRLAD
+330 ICSDFKLI
-338 LWTRM
+338 
-343 GTACNA
+343 
-349 AGVSYD
+349 GVSFSAPDYLAGKCID
-355 DVAKRANLFGIPA
+355 RI
-368 EAHDWLRGIITGLK
+368 
-382 ASSVPPTCYTISLRG
+382 SVPTPFGYGLDVG
-397 IASLIEMADALDVS
+397 VIATMVNIADALDVS
-411 LDDLLGRTDTMQPP
+411 LDYLLGRTDDM
-425 TAELCEAAPQWQT
+425 
-438 GDPPE
+438 
-443 PGLYAVRVD
+443 RM
-452 DQEYSGWLADSDVD
+452 
-466 ITRYTGERWIGYGA
+466 R
-480 GQQCRVVG
+480 
-488 WWPIPG
+488 
-494 EEGGDDA
+494 GDDNGT